1 VYYGFGWF
9 LEPYKGHA
17 RNAHDGGTM
26 GFRTTIQR
34 FVNDQFTV
42 VVLSNR
48 TDLNP
53 EELALKTADLELEQ
67 IASGGSARKPQ

>member
-1 VYYGFGWF
+1 MYGFGWF
-9 LEPYKGHA
+9 LDPYQGHP
-17 RNAHDGGTM
+17 RDYHDGGTQ

-34 FVNDQFTV
+34 FVHDHITI

-53 EELALKTADLELEQ
+53 DELALKVADMLF
-67 IASGGSARKPQ
+67 ATH